1 MGFEI
6 SELYRQDLPPAEATW
21 GGIPS
26 FSFVGG
32 NNDEDN
38 VPVAGLTEAVQ
49 RVLQREGR
57 KLAVYNLG
65 GSPLGHED
73 LRRFICEKLGVRAA
87 TNVNVD
93 EVLITSGSLQA
104 LDLVNDLLLLPGD
117 NVIVEEATY
126 GGMISRLN
134 RLGVVVHGVGLDQ
147 HGVRPDHLVELLES
161 CSSHGR
167 PAKYLYT
174 IPTVQNPTG
183 SCMPLERR
191 LEILAAMDGFQTAIF
206 EDDCYAD
213 LLWGCDRPATLWELD
228 GPNRRVIYCGS
239 FSKSIAPALRVGYLV
254 AESPVLQQILSLKT
268 DAGSGALEQM
278 VVAEYASAHF
288 DRHAE
293 RLTSVLHGK
302 AEAMAEAIRQNFGDS
317 VHFDMPQGGIFMW
330 LTFADGVNTADFS
343 LEAAG
348 SEIEF
353 NAGAGWSV
361 DPAWGANKMRLCFGN
376 PSVEAIREGVQRL
389 AEIMKMTSTGNGS

>member
-161 CSSHGR
+161 CSSQGR

-213 LLWGCDRPATLWELD
+213 LLWGCDRPPTLWELD

-376 PSVEAIREGVQRL
+376 PSVEAIREGVQKL
-389 AEIMKMTSTGNGS
+389 AGIMNMASTGNGS

>member
-6 SELYRQDLPPAEATW
+6 SELYRQDLPPAEAKW

-376 PSVEAIREGVQRL
+376 PSVEAIREGVQKL
-389 AEIMKMTSTGNGS
+389 AGIMNMASTGNGS

>member
-1 MGFEI
+1 M
-6 SELYRQDLPPAEATW
+6 
-21 GGIPS
+21 
-26 FSFVGG
+26 
-32 NNDEDN
+32 
-38 VPVAGLTEAVQ
+38 
-49 RVLQREGR
+49 
-57 KLAVYNLG
+57 
-65 GSPLGHED
+65 HED

-87 TNVNVD
+87 TSVNVD
-93 EVLITSGSLQA
+93 EVLVTSGSLQA

-161 CSSHGR
+161 CSSQGR

-213 LLWGCDRPATLWELD
+213 LLWGCDRPPTLWELD

-278 VVAEYASAHF
+278 VVAEYA
-288 DRHAE
+288 
-293 RLTSVLHGK
+293 L
-302 AEAMAEAIRQNFGDS
+302 
-317 VHFDMPQGGIFMW
+317 
-330 LTFADGVNTADFS
+330 S
-343 LEAAG
+343 L
-348 SEIEF
+348 IH
-353 NAGAGWSV
+353 
-361 DPAWGANKMRLCFGN
+361 
-376 PSVEAIREGVQRL
+376 I
-389 AEIMKMTSTGNGS
+389 